1 MRSLVTALGMFT
13 LLPVPP
19 TMEVTPEVNGK
30 VIVALPWSG
39 LVCGLIGAAA
49 AALVVVCDAGDL
61 MAAMVG
67 LAAITGVTG
76 AMHLDGVADT
86 ADGLASRKPPEEA
99 LAIMRHSDIG
109 PMGVATVVLV
119 LLLQATALASE
130 SLGGLPLVATLA
142 CLPMVGRIAAV
153 HATVEGIPG
162 ARAKG
167 FGALFTGVTS
177 RTTAVLDSLAVLLVT
192 AGAGFLAGGSGLA
205 VGLPLGAVIAWLV
218 AGRWQKHLLR
228 RLGGLTGDTFGSLI
242 EVAQTSFA
250 ILAALVCGLLA

>member
-19 TMEVTPEVNGK
+19 TMEVTPEVNRK

-49 AALVVVCDAGDL
+49 AALVLVCGAGDL
-61 MAAMVG
+61 LAAMVG

-167 FGALFTGVTS
+167 FGALFTGITS
-177 RTTAVLDSLAVLLVT
+177 RTTAVLDSVAVLLVT
-192 AGAGFLAGGSGLA
+192 AGAGFLAGGFGLA
-205 VGLPLGAVIAWLV
+205 AGLVTAAAVAWLV

-242 EVAQTSFA
+242 EVTQTTFVV
-250 ILAALVCGLLA
+250 LVALTCGLLD